1 MEKYLIPRKM
11 SFLAL
16 GGLLALALFLH
27 GSAIP
32 ANRIVGLLPAFCPFE
47 LITHIPCPGCGM
59 THALFSMAQGNMR
72 DAWLFNPFSFFLIF
86 LLAMSCLPSGYVKRQ
101 SPRAAFLM
109 RLLFVVSLFSI
120 LYYWIVFRVMGLP

>member
-1 MEKYLIPRKM
+1 MEKYLIPRKI
-11 SFLAL
+11 SVFALA
-16 GGLLALALFLH
+16 GFLALALFLH
-27 GSAIP
+27 GSAVS
-32 ANRIVGLLPAFCPFE
+32 ANKAASLLPFFCPFE

-72 DAWLFNPFSFFLIF
+72 DAWLFNPFAFFLVL

-109 RLLFVVSLFSI
+109 KLLFVVAFLSL
-120 LYYWIVFRVMGLP
+120 LYYWVVFRVMKLL